1 MNFRCMFFH
10 ALHNFY
16 KVPHTIHM
24 LIRYIIYGLLGWNIE
39 IIWTGFTSLANG
51 SKNLMGHTSI
61 WMFFIYGAAVFLF
74 EPVHTWIANLHW
86 FWRGCIWMLLIFFI
100 ELVSGLLLKLF
111 GIQAW
116 AYTGPTAVLGVIRL
130 DYAPLWFAV
139 GLIFEKIH
147 HILLSYHIGMK

>member
-1 MNFRCMFFH
+1 
-10 ALHNFY
+10 
-16 KVPHTIHM
+16 M

-39 IIWTGFTSLANG
+39 VLWTGVTSIATG
-51 SKNLMGHTSI
+51 SRNLVGHTSV

-74 EPVHTWIANLHW
+74 EPVHTLIGELNW
-86 FWRGCIWMLLIFFI
+86 FWRGCIWTLLIFVI
-100 ELVSGLLLKLF
+100 EFLSGMLLKTM

-116 AYTGPTAVLGVIRL
+116 NYTGRASIMGVIRL

-147 HILLSYHIGMK
+147 NLLLAYNIGIK